1 MQHSICIY
9 RPPGYYSTLPHNLY
23 CNLPFLLFHREL
35 DAAILRRLEKRILVD
50 LPNAEARQSMIQ
62 HYLPPVVIERP
73 ALLCQLDYG
82 LLAHVCFS
90 TVTVEIETQVKMV
103 ITRCK

>member
-1 MQHSICIY
+1 
-9 RPPGYYSTLPHNLY
+9 
-23 CNLPFLLFHREL
+23 
-35 DAAILRRLEKRILVD
+35 VD

-82 LLAHVCFS
+82 LLAHVCFN
-90 TVTVEIETQVKMV
+90 TVIVEIETEVKMV
-103 ITRCK
+103 